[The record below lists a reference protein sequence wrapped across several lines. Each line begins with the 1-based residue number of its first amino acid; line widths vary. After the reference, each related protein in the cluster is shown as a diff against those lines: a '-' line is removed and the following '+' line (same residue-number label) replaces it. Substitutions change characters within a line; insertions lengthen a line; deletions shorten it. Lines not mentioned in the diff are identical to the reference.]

1 MEEQAVLRLQTEDL
15 TTIAQT
21 TTIAITA
28 TEDLIIIA
36 EIPRQIELTHLVTT
50 VDHQEPMLLAI
61 VDLQEAMPL
70 AIAVEALDH
79 TAAAVAAVAE

>member
-15 TTIAQT
+15 TTTAQT
-21 TTIAITA
+21 TTIVIIAI
-28 TEDLIIIA
+28 EDLIIIA
-36 EIPRQIELTHLVTT
+36 EIPQQIGLTHLATT

-61 VDLQEAMPL
+61 VDHQEATPL

-79 TAAAVAAVAE
+79 TAAVAAVAE

>member
-15 TTIAQT
+15 TTTAQT

-36 EIPRQIELTHLVTT
+36 EIPQQIELTHLATAVA
-50 VDHQEPMLLAI
+50 HQEPMLLAI
-61 VDLQEAMPL
+61 VVHQEATLL
-70 AIAVEALDH
+70 AIAVEDLDH
-79 TAAAVAAVAE
+79 TAAVAAVAE